1 MPLPNLS
8 LQRRVLFIPWSVT
21 LPPEKHRDF
30 EDVVRE
36 IVDGGSG
43 ILNWL
48 IEGAIDYLENGLV
61 VSDETRANTEDYF
74 DEMDPT
80 AMFIRDCV
88 SVVAGETVG
97 ARSMYQAY
105 KAHCDAN
112 ARRPIFE
119 TKFGRIMKKKFKRD
133 DKRTHKYLDVQ
144 LHDVPQP
151 QSAHESQG
159 YPDANLERVNGD
171 VEI

>member
-1 MPLPNLS
+1 MVGELL
-8 LQRRVLFIPWSVT
+8 
-21 LPPEKHRDF
+21 E
-30 EDVVRE
+30 EA
-36 IVDGGSG
+36 SG

-48 IEGAIDYLENGLV
+48 IDGAIDYLENGLT
-61 VSDETRANTEDYF
+61 VSEETRANTEDYF

-88 SVVAGETVG
+88 SDAPGESVG
-97 ARSMYQAY
+97 ARVMYHAY

-133 DKRTHKYLDVQ
+133 DKRTHRYLDVA
-144 LHDVPQP
+144 LHDVP
-151 QSAHESQG
+151 
-159 YPDANLERVNGD
+159 DARPSDSTSDPRDTPADVNRD
-171 VEI
+171 REF